1 MNLRSWSDRIKG
13 MSEELDRLTGEL
25 GELDRELLELVA
37 RRTKLASTMAAV
49 KHEEGLPMRDYR
61 QERDVVVRARSV
73 AEELSLSPKLAE
85 DLVLLL
91 IRAALAIQERDS
103 LSMAAGGSGKRA
115 LVIGGAGKMGG
126 WFVSFLRSQG
136 FVVEVADPRAV
147 AEDVVQFRDWKESD
161 LSHDVIVLASPLL
174 ITNEILLEMAERP
187 PQGLVLDVGSLK
199 SPLRTGLAA
208 LAQAGASVTTVHPMF
223 GPDTELLSGRHVI
236 FVDVGNPEATARARD
251 LFSSTMAVQVA
262 MDLESHDRLIAYVLG
277 LSHAL
282 NIVFFTALAES
293 GEAAPRLATLSSPTF
308 DDQLAVSTR
317 VANDNPRL
325 YFEIQSLN
333 DYGAES
339 LSALMDAL
347 ERLRSVVRAG
357 DEKGFEALMARGKDY
372 LSARGR

>member
-1 MNLRSWSDRIKG
+1 

-136 FVVEVADPRAV
+136 FVVEIADPRAV

-208 LAQAGASVTTVHPMF
+208 LAQTGASVTTVHPMF